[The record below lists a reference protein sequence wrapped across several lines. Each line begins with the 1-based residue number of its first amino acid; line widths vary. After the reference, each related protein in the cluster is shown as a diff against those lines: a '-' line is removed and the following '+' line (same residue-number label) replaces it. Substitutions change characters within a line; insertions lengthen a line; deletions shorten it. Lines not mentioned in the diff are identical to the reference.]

1 MDRDSA
7 LRKAQKLMAVAMDG
21 RGNDNEAERA
31 LAQAEALMRKF
42 GLEDSEVKGVAAEKD
57 FDWGSSFAPY
67 GVPRQ
72 PAKSIP
78 SWYGIVAMGV
88 ARFTDTIV
96 KQHYNSEK
104 GYGVGFYG
112 EASDVLFAQWLVTYL
127 RDTVW
132 REAKKYGGNRAEN
145 GDFRHAMASRLQARM
160 YALRAERDVAFR
172 EATNS
177 AGQKGTALM
186 IISDKLV
193 KRDAEFGVQK
203 AKPVK
208 RQFRDMAAMGAG
220 HAAGERVGFNRPVGQ
235 TTNDRR
241 IAA

>member
-1 MDRDSA
+1 MDRDQA

-42 GLEDSEVKGVAAEKD
+42 GLEASEVQGSQAAKD

-78 SWYGIVAMGV
+78 TWFGIVAMGV
-88 ARFTDTIV
+88 AKFTDTIV
-96 KQHYNSEK
+96 KVHYRSEL

-112 EASDVLFAQWLVTYL
+112 EASDVIFAQWLVTYL
-127 RDTVW
+127 RDAVW
-132 REAKKYGGNRAEN
+132 RETKKYGGDRASN
-145 GDFRHAMASRLQARM
+145 GDFRHAMASRLQSRM
-160 YALRAERDVAFR
+160 YALRAERDVSYS
-172 EATNS
+172 EAVNT

-186 IISDKLV
+186 IINDKLV
-193 KRDAEFGVQK
+193 KRDAEFGEQQTK
-203 AKPVK
+203 SSK
-208 RQFRDMAAMGAG
+208 RNYRDHQATFAG
-220 HAAGERVGFNRPVGQ
+220 RAAGEKVGFNRPITNRGGQ
-235 TTNDRR
+235 H
-241 IAA
+241 AAIQ

>member
-21 RGNDNEAERA
+21 RGNENEAERA
-31 LAQAEALMRKF
+31 LAQAESLMRKF
-42 GLEDSEVKGVAAEKD
+42 GLEDSEVKGAATEKD

-67 GVPRQ
+67 GIPRQ
-72 PAKSIP
+72 PAKSCP
-78 SWYGIVAMGV
+78 SWYGVCAMGV

-96 KQHYNSEK
+96 KQHYHPDQ

-112 EASDVLFAQWLVTYL
+112 EASDVLFAQWLTTYL

-132 REAKKYGGNRAEN
+132 REMKKYGGSRAEN

-177 AGQKGTALM
+177 SGQKGTALM

-193 KRDAEFGVQK
+193 KRDAEFGEQQERNL
-203 AKPVK
+203 K
-208 RQFRDMAAMGAG
+208 RQFRSMAAMGAG
-220 HAAGERVGFNRPVGQ
+220 RAAGERVGFNRPVGNSTNGRR
-235 TTNDRR
+235 TT
-241 IAA
+241 A

>member
-21 RGNDNEAERA
+21 RGNGHEAERA
-31 LAQAEALMRKF
+31 LAQAEALMRTF
-42 GLEDSEVKGVAAEKD
+42 GLEDSEVKGVAASKD
-57 FDWGSSFAPY
+57 FDWGNSFAPY
-67 GVPRQ
+67 GIPRQ
-72 PAKSIP
+72 SAKSVP

-88 ARFTDTIV
+88 AKFTDTIV
-96 KQHYNSEK
+96 RKHYRSEQ

-112 EASDVLFAQWLVTYL
+112 EASDVIFAQWLVTYL
-127 RDTVW
+127 RDAVW
-132 REAKKYGGNRAEN
+132 REAKKYGGDRAAN

-172 EATNS
+172 EATNN

-193 KRDAEFGVQK
+193 KRDAEFGVQESRPK
-203 AKPVK
+203 T
-208 RQFRDMAAMGAG
+208 RQFRDHAAMGAG
-220 HAAGERVGFNRPVGQ
+220 YAAGEKVDFNRPVGG
-235 TTNDRR
+235 TNNDRR
-241 IAA
+241 SAA

>member
-42 GLEDSEVKGVAAEKD
+42 GLEDSEVKGSAAAKG
-57 FDWGSSFAPY
+57 FDWGNSFAPY
-67 GVPRQ
+67 GIPRQ
-72 PAKSIP
+72 PAKSVP
-78 SWYGIVAMGV
+78 SWFGIVAMGV
-88 ARFTDTIV
+88 GRFTDTIV
-96 KQHYNSEK
+96 KQHYHSDK

-112 EASDVLFAQWLVTYL
+112 EASDVIFAQWLVTYL

-132 REAKKYGGNRAEN
+132 CEAKKFGGDRAAN
-145 GDFRHAMASRLQARM
+145 GDFRHAMACRLQARM
-160 YALRAERDVAFR
+160 YTLRTERDVAFR

-193 KRDAEFGVQK
+193 KRDAEFGVQESK
-203 AKPVK
+203 TMKK
-208 RQFRDMAAMGAG
+208 QYRDHAAVGAG
-220 HAAGERVGFNRPVGQ
+220 YAAGERVGFSRPVGQ

-241 IAA
+241 ISA

>member
-21 RGNDNEAERA
+21 RGNENEAERA
-31 LAQAEALMRKF
+31 LAQAETLMRQF
-42 GLEDSEVKGVAAEKD
+42 GLEDSEVKGVAAQKD
-57 FDWGSSFAPY
+57 FDWGNSFAPY

-72 PAKSIP
+72 PAKSVP
-78 SWYGIVAMGV
+78 TWFGIIGMGV
-88 ARFTDTIV
+88 AKFTDTIV
-96 KQHYNSEK
+96 KQHYHPDS

-112 EASDVLFAQWLVTYL
+112 EASDVMFAQWLVTYL

-172 EATNS
+172 EATNAS
-177 AGQKGTALM
+177 GQKGTALM

-193 KRDAEFGVQK
+193 KRDAEFGEQK
-203 AKPVK
+203 TKAAKK
-208 RQFRDMAAMGAG
+208 TYRDHAAVGAG
-220 HAAGERVGFNRPVGQ
+220 RAAGEKVGFSRPVG
-235 TTNDRR
+235 TNNDRR

>member
-31 LAQAEALMRKF
+31 LSQAEALMRKF

-78 SWYGIVAMGV
+78 SWYGVVAMGV
-88 ARFTDTIV
+88 AKFTDTIV
-96 KQHYNSEK
+96 KQHYSSEQ

-145 GDFRHAMASRLQARM
+145 GDFRHAMASRLQSRM